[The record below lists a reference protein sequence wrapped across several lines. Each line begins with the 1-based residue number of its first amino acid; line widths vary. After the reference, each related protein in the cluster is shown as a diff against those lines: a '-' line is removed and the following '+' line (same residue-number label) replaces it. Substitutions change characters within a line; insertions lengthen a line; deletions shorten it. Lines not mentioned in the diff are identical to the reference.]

1 MLISGLQKLSL
12 VDWPGRVVCTVF
24 TGGCPLRCPYCHN
37 SELIAHPPKLMEPAD
52 FLAWLKGRAGLLDG
66 VCVTGGEP
74 CIHPD
79 LPDFLLKIKALGF
92 GVKLDTNGFQPE
104 MVRRVLEARAADYIA
119 MDIKNSPEK
128 YPETVGVDICGVG
141 PVLESASLLMASG
154 IDFELRTTVALPFHS
169 LTSFTGIR
177 AMLTPVVE
185 KAGRKL
191 PHYYLQSFVDRE
203 SVAFAG
209 IQAPSDEQLK
219 HFAAALAPIVAED
232 VRIRGR

>member
-37 SELIAHPPKLMEPAD
+37 SELIAHPPKLMEPDAFFD
-52 FLAWLKGRAGLLDG
+52 WLKGRAGLLDG

-79 LPDFLLKIKALGF
+79 LPEFLLRIKALGF

-104 MVRRVLEARAADYIA
+104 MVRRLLDAHAVDYVA

-128 YPETVGVDICGVG
+128 YAGTVGVDICGVDQ
-141 PVLESASLLMASG
+141 VLESASLLMASG

-169 LTSFTGIR
+169 LTSFIGIR
-177 AMLTPVVE
+177 AMLEPVVE

-191 PHYYLQSFVDRE
+191 PHYYLQPFVDRE

-209 IQAPSDEQLK
+209 IEAPEDSQLK
-219 HFAAALAPIVAED
+219 HFAAALAPIVAEE
-232 VRIRGR
+232 VKIRGR